1 MKRATSLYASA
12 AIAALLAAAPALS
25 LTLPREPSRQS
36 LIVSV
41 QASSAD
47 AEAALNDALAKL
59 EAAKA
64 EGADTA
70 PFEAAVEEAK
80 ANLAAARDA
89 EAAAAQAAAE
99 AEAAAKAAAET
110 EAAAKAAADAEAAA
124 QADAAAK
131 AAAEAEAAAKAA
143 GDAEAA
149 AKAAADGEA
158 AAKVAADA
166 EAAAKAA
173 ADAEAAAKAAGDAEA
188 AAKAAAEAEAAAK
201 AAGDA
206 EAAAKAAGDAEAAA
220 KAAAD
225 AEAAAKAAADAEAAA
240 KAAGDA
246 EAAAKA
252 AADAEAAAIAAAA
265 AEAAKAAADTEA
277 GKTVDADAAAKAA
290 AESEAAAKAAADAA
304 AKAAAAADAAKSLDA
319 EVAAKAAADAEAAAI
334 AAAAAEAQAAANA
347 AAAPPALEVL
357 PEAKMQEAA
366 PVLDSFKEI
375 APPPPPPVGGQ
386 AAAPAAAPVMAP
398 PAGPPPV
405 DDASARALL
414 LPLVIGAIGLEIGE
428 RIDAFP
434 PPPPP
439 PPQEEVL
446 KIIDD
451 RTIFTI
457 NNVTFVEAPDSR
469 RLAETGDEII
479 IERLPRGRT
488 RETIVRDN
496 GVQVVTI
503 KNRWGDVIQRSRIL
517 PDGREVILAYTPE
530 YDREEYVEWRDP
542 VYDLPPLILR
552 VPVREYTLNAS
563 LIEDDEDYYT
573 FLEKPPVERVERIY
587 SVLDVKRS
595 ARVRDK
601 AQRIE
606 MGNITFGF
614 GTADIDEDQI
624 DKLQGMADA
633 MLKLIKKN
641 PAETFLIEGHTD
653 AVGSNNANL
662 ALSDK
667 RAESVAIALNNVFDV
682 PSENLTTQGYGERYL
697 KVKTE
702 AKEPLNRR
710 VVFRRITP
718 LVTPVASAE

>member
-1 MKRATSLYASA
+1 MRRAKSLYASA

-25 LTLPREPSRQS
+25 LTLPKEPSRQS
-36 LIVSV
+36 LIISV
-41 QASSAD
+41 QASAAD

-64 EGADTA
+64 EGADLA

-89 EAAAAQAAAE
+89 EAAAKAAADAE
-99 AEAAAKAAAET
+99 AAAQAEAAAKAAAEAEAAAQAEAAAKAAADADAAAQA

-124 QADAAAK
+124 KASGDAEAAAKAAAEAEAAKAAEADAAAKAAADAEAAKAAGDADAAAK

-143 GDAEAA
+143 
-149 AKAAADGEA
+149 
-158 AAKVAADA
+158 ADA
-166 EAAAKAA
+166 EAAKT
-173 ADAEAAAKAAGDAEA
+173 
-188 AAKAAAEAEAAAK
+188 
-201 AAGDA
+201 
-206 EAAAKAAGDAEAAA
+206 AGDAEAAA

-225 AEAAAKAAADAEAAA
+225 TEAAAKAAADAEL
-240 KAAGDA
+240 
-246 EAAAKA
+246 AAKA
-252 AADAEAAAIAAAA
+252 AAEAEAI
-265 AEAAKAAADTEA
+265 KLL
-277 GKTVDADAAAKAA
+277 DADAAAKAV
-290 AESEAAAKAAADAA
+290 AEAEAAAKAAADAA
-304 AKAAAAADAAKSLDA
+304 AKAAADAETAKSLDA
-319 EVAAKAAADAEAAAI
+319 EAAAKAAAEAEAATL
-334 AAAAAEAQAAANA
+334 AAAAAEAEAAAKA

-375 APPPPPPVGGQ
+375 APPPPPPVEGQ
-386 AAAPAAAPVMAP
+386 AAAPAAPPVTAP

-405 DDASARALL
+405 DDTSARSLL
-414 LPLVIGAIGLEIGE
+414 LPLVIGAIGLEVGE
-428 RIDAFP
+428 RIDVF

-439 PPQEEVL
+439 PPQEEVVR
-446 KIIDD
+446 IVGG
-451 RTIFTI
+451 RTIITI
-457 NNVTFVEAPDSR
+457 NNVTYVDAPDSR

-530 YDREEYVEWRDP
+530 YDREDYVEWRDP
-542 VYDLPPLILR
+542 VYDLPPLVLR

-563 LIEDDEDYYT
+563 LIEDDDDYFT

-587 SVLDVKRS
+587 SVRDVKRS

-601 AQRIE
+601 ARRIE

-614 GTADIDEDQI
+614 GTADIEEEQI

-653 AVGSNNANL
+653 AVGSGNANL

-718 LVTPVASAE
+718 LVQPVASAE

>member
-1 MKRATSLYASA
+1 MDDSA
-12 AIAALLAAAPALS
+12 ARS
-25 LTLPREPSRQS
+25 
-36 LIVSV
+36 
-41 QASSAD
+41 
-47 AEAALNDALAKL
+47 
-59 EAAKA
+59 
-64 EGADTA
+64 
-70 PFEAAVEEAK
+70 
-80 ANLAAARDA
+80 
-89 EAAAAQAAAE
+89 
-99 AEAAAKAAAET
+99 
-110 EAAAKAAADAEAAA
+110 
-124 QADAAAK
+124 
-131 AAAEAEAAAKAA
+131 
-143 GDAEAA
+143 
-149 AKAAADGEA
+149 
-158 AAKVAADA
+158 
-166 EAAAKAA
+166 
-173 ADAEAAAKAAGDAEA
+173 
-188 AAKAAAEAEAAAK
+188 
-201 AAGDA
+201 
-206 EAAAKAAGDAEAAA
+206 
-220 KAAAD
+220 
-225 AEAAAKAAADAEAAA
+225 
-240 KAAGDA
+240 
-246 EAAAKA
+246 
-252 AADAEAAAIAAAA
+252 
-265 AEAAKAAADTEA
+265 
-277 GKTVDADAAAKAA
+277 
-290 AESEAAAKAAADAA
+290 
-304 AKAAAAADAAKSLDA
+304 
-319 EVAAKAAADAEAAAI
+319 
-334 AAAAAEAQAAANA
+334 
-347 AAAPPALEVL
+347 
-357 PEAKMQEAA
+357 
-366 PVLDSFKEI
+366 
-375 APPPPPPVGGQ
+375 
-386 AAAPAAAPVMAP
+386 
-398 PAGPPPV
+398 
-405 DDASARALL
+405 LL

-446 KIIDD
+446 KVIDG

-457 NNVTFVEAPDSR
+457 NNVTYVDAPDSR

-530 YDREEYVEWRDP
+530 YDREDYVEWRDP
-542 VYDLPPLILR
+542 VYDLPPLVLR

-563 LIEDDEDYYT
+563 LIEDDEDYFT

-587 SVLDVKRS
+587 SVQDVKRS

-601 AQRIE
+601 ARRIE

-633 MLKLIKKN
+633 MLKLIAKN

-653 AVGSNNANL
+653 AVGSGNANL

-667 RAESVAIALNNVFDV
+667 RAESVAIALNNVFDI

-710 VVFRRITP
+710 VVFSRITP